1 MFGKAGGFDT
11 SFDLAS
17 LTLATA
23 PRALSLRIGLEDYSG
38 ESVASAGDVNGDG
51 IDDLIIGASF
61 ADPNTQ
67 SNAGTSYVVY
77 GRAGGF
83 DASLDLE
90 NLATGKHRLCHQRN
104 RGR

>member
-1 MFGKAGGFDT
+1 M
-11 SFDLAS
+11 
-17 LTLATA
+17 
-23 PRALSLRIGLEDYSG
+23 
-38 ESVASAGDVNGDG
+38 ASAGDVNGDG

-90 NLATGKHRLCHQRN
+90 NLPPAMAAQALSSTESQQVTTVACPWPVPVM
-104 RGR
+104 